1 MAVIMYVDFPHTG
14 VFGEEMAKQMT
25 DLAKSINDEP
35 GMIWKVW
42 TQNEADKTAG
52 GVYLFDT
59 RANAEKYLTMH
70 NNRLSQWGYSDIRGR
85 IFEVN
90 ETLSEINKGPVGL

>member
-1 MAVIMYVDFPHTG
+1 MAVIMYVDFPHAG

-25 DLAKSINDEP
+25 DLAKSINNEP
-35 GMIWKVW
+35 GMIWKIW

-59 RANAEKYLTMH
+59 RANAEKYLAMH
-70 NNRLSQWGYSDIRGR
+70 SNRLSQWGYSDIRGR

-90 ETLSEINKGPVGL
+90 KTLSEINKGPVGL

>member
-14 VFGEEMAKQMT
+14 AFGEEMAKQMT

-42 TQNEADKTAG
+42 TQNEVDKTAG
-52 GVYLFDT
+52 GVYLFDS

-70 NNRLSQWGYSDIRGR
+70 SNRLSQWGYSDIRGR

-90 ETLSEINKGPVGL
+90 ETLSEINKGPVRL

>member
-14 VFGEEMAKQMT
+14 AFGEEMAKQMT
-25 DLAKSINDEP
+25 DLATSINDEP
-35 GMIWKVW
+35 GIIWKIW

-59 RANAEKYLTMH
+59 RANAEKYLAMH
-70 NNRLSQWGYSDIRGR
+70 SKRLSLWGYSDIRGR
-85 IFEVN
+85 IFEIN
-90 ETLSEINKGPVGL
+90 ETLTEINKASFAL